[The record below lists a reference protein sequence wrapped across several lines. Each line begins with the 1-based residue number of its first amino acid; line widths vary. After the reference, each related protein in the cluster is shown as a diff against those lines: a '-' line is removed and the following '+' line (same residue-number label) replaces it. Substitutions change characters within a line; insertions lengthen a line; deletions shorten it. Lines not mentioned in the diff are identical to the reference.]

1 MNSLLILSV
10 QCSMSLL
17 TFFLIFKWYLVPK
30 ISKQNKFNVLSF
42 LLLINVFRYLPLS
55 LFMPGQVDS
64 NFPLPLKETIA
75 HGDFLSGILAL
86 LALILIK
93 TNQKSSIVF
102 VWIFSIVSTLDI
114 VIVMTL
120 ALHSKVY
127 NLALGANY
135 FTVSVYVPLLI
146 VVQTLIFKILIHKS
160 YK

>member
-1 MNSLLILSV
+1 
-10 QCSMSLL
+10 
-17 TFFLIFKWYLVPK
+17 
-30 ISKQNKFNVLSF
+30 
-42 LLLINVFRYLPLS
+42 
-55 LFMPGQVDS
+55 MPGQVDS
-64 NFPLPLKETIA
+64 SFPLPLKEIIA

-93 TNQKSSIVF
+93 TKQKSLNIF
-102 VWIFSIVSTLDI
+102 VWIFSIVSSLDI

-120 ALHSKVY
+120 ALRSKVY
-127 NLALGANY
+127 DLFLGANY